1 MYPDV
6 RIIGALRKNKMIGRL
21 FLSGAD
27 ARTTKTRNNI
37 VYSSIFR
44 GVGMV
49 AGLVMIPIALNY
61 LNPTKYGVWLI
72 LSSLIAWV
80 NFFDIGLGNG
90 LRNKLAEALASQDF
104 VRARTYVSTTY
115 AILTII
121 ISALLVSFFFVNQFI
136 NWFKVLNV
144 PPSFNED
151 LGLLIVV
158 VFFFFALRFVLGLI
172 VTILT
177 ADQRTGTAGLL
188 DVVISVLSL
197 LGVYL
202 ISRRNDGSLLLLG
215 CVLSLVP
222 AAVLLIANLWFFQ
235 KDYKLI
241 RPSFRFI
248 KLSLAKDLMQ
258 LSFRFFLLQAC
269 AMLIFFSNNI
279 IIAHLLNPA
288 KVSEFNIV
296 FRYFNV
302 ITVLSVLILNPFWSA
317 ATEAYFKQDFDWLK
331 KSSSRLLK
339 VWGIIAIITF
349 FMILV
354 SPFVYKL
361 WIKDALNISFGT
373 SLLMGI
379 YVVVLALHNN
389 YVFLINGIGK
399 IGLQLRIYLVI
410 ALFVIPL
417 SYLFIKIFN
426 LGINGSV
433 LCLIVCA
440 LPATILI
447 PKQFHLIVNRKAK
460 GIFNK

>member
-6 RIIGALRKNKMIGRL
+6 RIIGVLKKNKVIGRL

-27 ARTTKTRNNI
+27 ARTRRTRNNI
-37 VYSSIFR
+37 VYSSFFR
-44 GVGMV
+44 GMGMV
-49 AGLVMIPIALNY
+49 AGLLTIPLALNY

-72 LSSLIAWV
+72 LSSLLAWV

-121 ISALLVSFFFVNQFI
+121 ISLLLVSFFFVNQFI

-144 PPSFNED
+144 PGLFNED
-151 LGLLIVV
+151 LKLLIIT

-177 ADQRTGTAGLL
+177 ADQRTGTAGFL
-188 DVVISVLSL
+188 DVSISVLSL
-197 LGVYL
+197 LGVFV
-202 ISRRNDGSLLLLG
+202 ISRRTDGSILLLG
-215 CVLSLVP
+215 TVLSIIP
-222 AAVLLIANLWFFQ
+222 AFVLLIANLWFFSN
-235 KDYKLI
+235 DYRRI
-241 RPSFRFI
+241 RPSFKFV
-248 KLSLAKDLMQ
+248 KLSLVKDLMQ
-258 LSFRFFLLQAC
+258 LSFQFFLLQAA

-302 ITVLSVLILNPFWSA
+302 TTVLSVLILNPFWSA
-317 ATEAYFKQDFDWLK
+317 ATEAYYKADFDWLK

-339 VWGIIAIITF
+339 VWGIISIITV
-349 FMILV
+349 FMVLI
-354 SPFVYKL
+354 SPFVYKI
-361 WIKDALNISFGT
+361 WIRSAMNISF
-373 SLLMGI
+373 SSSVLMGI
-379 YVVVLALHNN
+379 YVIILALHNN
-389 YVFLINGIGK
+389 YIYLINGIGK
-399 IGLQLRIYLVI
+399 IGLQLRIYLI
-410 ALFVIPL
+410 ISLLVIPL
-417 SYLFIKIFN
+417 SYLFIRNFN
-426 LGINGSV
+426 LGINGSI

-447 PKQFHLIVNRKAK
+447 PKQFYLIVNRKAK